1 MMKSPIRGVSEMKNL
16 VLGALLLTCTGCF
29 HIHRKPQVAPE
40 QVAAQIQFPEWSKD
54 ATTTLTGPQLKAL
67 QIALDDFRP
76 MGTNPS
82 KQDDAYARCL
92 LKLETYDAWVR
103 PGEGMTFIHFT
114 PKEDERC
121 GLQPTLVDA
130 GASYAV
136 SDDGVILKRE

>member
-1 MMKSPIRGVSEMKNL
+1 MKKLS
-16 VLGALLLTCTGCF
+16 LGALLLACAGCF
-29 HIHRKPQVAPE
+29 HIHRKPPIAPE
-40 QVAAQIQFPEWSKD
+40 QVAATIQFPEWTQD

-76 MGTNPS
+76 IGTS
-82 KQDDAYARCL
+82 SSTKDAYASCL
-92 LKLETYDAWVR
+92 LKLDTYDAWVR
-103 PGEGMTFIHFT
+103 SGEGMTFIHFT

>member
-1 MMKSPIRGVSEMKNL
+1 MKSL
-16 VLGALLLTCTGCF
+16 ALGALLLTCTGCF
-29 HIHRKPQVAPE
+29 HIHRKPQIAPE
-40 QVAAQIQFPEWSKD
+40 QVAAKIEFPQWSQD

-76 MGTNPS
+76 IGTEPS
-82 KQDDAYARCL
+82 KTADALTSCL

-103 PGEGMTFIHFT
+103 GGEGMTFIHFT

-121 GLQPTLVDA
+121 GFQPTLMDA

-136 SDDGVILKRE
+136 SDDGIILKRE